1 MTQPKDS
8 TTGERAMN
16 ATTNDTLTMDGCMWA
31 VTGVFLGPSGGESV
45 IGLQVI
51 GERFDASAY
60 GKTLP
65 ELFVPEI
72 LIRRAV
78 EAGLITVTPGASQ

>member
-1 MTQPKDS
+1 MT
-8 TTGERAMN
+8 AVH
-16 ATTNDTLTMDGCMWA
+16 DTLFMEGRLWS
-31 VTGVFLGPSGGESV
+31 VTGVFLGPESGESV

-78 EAGLITVTPGASQ
+78 EAGLITVTKGQG

>member
-1 MTQPKDS
+1 MVAVHD
-8 TTGERAMN
+8 N
-16 ATTNDTLTMDGCMWA
+16 LTMSGRLWS
-31 VTGVFLGPSGGESV
+31 VTGVFLGPDGGESV

-78 EAGLITVTPGASQ
+78 EAGIMSVIATQQEDTHD

>member
-1 MTQPKDS
+1 MAPS
-8 TTGERAMN
+8 VH
-16 ATTNDTLTMDGCMWA
+16 DTLAMEGQIWA
-31 VTGVFLGPSGGESV
+31 VTGVFLGPNGGESV
-45 IGLQVI
+45 IGLQVL

-72 LIRRAV
+72 LIRRAI
-78 EAGLITVTPGASQ
+78 EAGLMTVAPGA

>member
-1 MTQPKDS
+1 MTIS
-8 TTGERAMN
+8 VH
-16 ATTNDTLTMDGCMWA
+16 DTLSMNGHLWS
-31 VTGVFLGPSGGESV
+31 VTGIFLGSDGAESV

-72 LIRRAV
+72 ILRRAFDF
-78 EAGLITVTPGASQ
+78 GLLTVISEPAQ